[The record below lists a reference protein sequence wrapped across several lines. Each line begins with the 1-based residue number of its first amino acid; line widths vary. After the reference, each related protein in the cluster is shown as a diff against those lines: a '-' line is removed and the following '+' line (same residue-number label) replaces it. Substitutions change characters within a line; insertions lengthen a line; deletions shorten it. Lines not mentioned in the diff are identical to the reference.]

1 MAITRKAQTKIM
13 TTKTQR
19 PVWLFSMDSDQFWAA
34 PSTTGGLKAYYKQY
48 GQRYHESAIELV
60 HFRDSAAIAQWR
72 GLWQQQLLPLAQQAL
87 DNGQQPIAG
96 FSVYTWNA
104 AEFLELIRFLKQH
117 CPDLLVIVG
126 GPHVQQAED
135 YLFDDPIDL
144 ISLGEGEATMQQLLD
159 SDNRQQW
166 AAIPGLAYLDEQG
179 NLHQTASRERTI
191 ELDELPSALDVMPLT
206 DDQGEP
212 LYESYSY
219 ETSRGC
225 PFKCSFCE
233 WGTGAIGTKMYQFS
247 MARVRR
253 DWEHII
259 GSGIKDIWLA
269 DSNFGALRE
278 DLEKARLI
286 CELKERTGLPSSFA
300 TSWSKTHSPRV
311 QEIVMLL
318 NRHGLLPHYQ
328 LALQT
333 LTPKAL
339 ELSNRKNMGSNKY
352 EPIAKQMAAEG
363 VPIAAELIWGLPGDN
378 LADFETNLDTLLATF
393 PNINIFGYTLLPG
406 TEFYERR
413 EEYQIDAIPVAGYGK
428 AKGEYVVGCH
438 TFDRDEGI
446 EGYFMISAHII
457 LNHGHIIPLT
467 IRYLA
472 LEGSVPASPLLR
484 VVLRALIDSVR
495 EQLQELDLDDR
506 MTVYENRD
514 RLFLAILEQVEKCY
528 TIIEAAI
535 FSWLQDHQASAAT
548 IDTVA
553 KTLQLDQALCPR
565 YGQRQQFKLA
575 LEFDGKAVCQQLDA
589 MELPDAVLFNSRAE
603 SLLISTPGGVG
614 EFLMS
619 ADGGSWV
626 KGEIVE
632 AHAYADTLQVSS
644 LQNLELS
651 SNVIAMG

>member
-1 MAITRKAQTKIM
+1 MTR
-13 TTKTQR
+13 KTQR

-34 PSTTGGLKAYYKQY
+34 PSTTGGLKAYYKEY
-48 GQRYHESAIELV
+48 GQRYHESTIELV

-72 GLWQQQLLPLAQQAL
+72 DHWLEQLLPLARQAL
-87 DNGQQPIAG
+87 DKGQQPIAG

-117 CPDLLVIVG
+117 CADLLVIVG

-166 AAIPGLAYLDEQG
+166 AEIPGLAYLNEQG
-179 NLHQTASRERTI
+179 KLHKTLSRERTI
-191 ELDELPSALDVMPLT
+191 ILDQLPSALDVVPLT

-233 WGTGAIGTKMYQFS
+233 WGTGAIGTKMHQFS
-247 MARVRR
+247 MDRVRR

-278 DLEKARLI
+278 DLEKAELI

-378 LADFETNLDTLLATF
+378 LRDFETNLDTLLATF

-438 TFDRDEGI
+438 TFDRNEGI

-472 LEGSVPASPLLR
+472 LQASIPASPLLR
-484 VVLRALIDSVR
+484 AVLRGLIDGVR
-495 EQLQELDLDDR
+495 EQLPDLDLDDR

-514 RLFLAILEQVEKCY
+514 QLFLVILKELEQCY
-528 TIIEAAI
+528 TIIEAVI
-535 FSWLQDHQASAAT
+535 FSWLQDYQASAET
-548 IDTVA
+548 IDAVA
-553 KTLQLDQALCPR
+553 KILLLDHAFCPR
-565 YGQRQQFKLA
+565 YGTQQQFELA

-589 MELPDAVLFNSRAE
+589 MEVPASVLFHSPAQP
-603 SLLISTPGGVG
+603 LVVSTPGGVG
-614 EFLMS
+614 EFLTS

-626 KGEIVE
+626 KGEIVGARPAKSAIE
-632 AHAYADTLQVSS
+632 LTP
-644 LQNLELS
+644 ELS
-651 SNVIAMG
+651 PTVIAIG